1 MCESSPETAASRRI
15 LALVMPSLLV
25 EVVERTAP
33 ERAGS
38 AFGVVL
44 VDERVPED
52 EPLRPTLP
60 LDAVSPAARRYGVRP
75 GQTMAEAGAFVAG
88 FEVRRLKLS
97 ALTQALAT
105 VAEVALAFGAT
116 VALGPPDI
124 VWVDITGSSH
134 LFGGEAP
141 LAEELATR
149 VRALGHAVRL
159 AVAPGPALAGA
170 FARWSPPQRDGK
182 DLFIVPA
189 ERTES
194 AVRELPIVSLPLS
207 AECLSFLVRLGV
219 LTLGDLAALP
229 RQALGSRLEGET
241 GRALELAAGRDPAP
255 LTPFQPA
262 LRLVESVSFE
272 HGVNGTEPLLFALR
286 GLAARL
292 SGRLAGRGLAAESL
306 ALYIEQDR
314 SVARLRGEKP
324 NAKLRFSLATPLN
337 REEEIRRIVGSR
349 LDRTRLGA
357 PSVGLRLEA
366 PSVVPAN
373 ARQLE
378 LGGVLA
384 GGADVDQELPLVLA
398 ELAADVGE
406 AHVGVLSALDA
417 HRLEARSTLVPALAP
432 PKARSRRHGP
442 KGPRSAT
449 PIAAHVSGAPLAVV
463 EGIQPGEGAPRA
475 PLTRLLPTPVELDV
489 TFARGATVA
498 VDRRLYSIES
508 VSFEQRLSL
517 VEWWTRAP
525 VARDYVRLSLK
536 GTDGVVEALAY
547 VDRRSG
553 KRYLQAVAD

>member
-1 MCESSPETAASRRI
+1 MSESSLEAPDRRI
-15 LALVMPSLLV
+15 AALYLPSFLV
-25 EVVERTAP
+25 EVVERATP
-33 ERAGS
+33 ERTGS
-38 AFGVVL
+38 SLGVVV
-44 VDERVPED
+44 VDERVPAD
-52 EPLRPTLP
+52 EPLRPTVK
-60 LDAVSPAARRYGVRP
+60 LDAVSPMARRFGVRP
-75 GQTMAEAGAFVAG
+75 GQSIAEAGAFIAG
-88 FEVRRLKLS
+88 FDVRRLSLA
-97 ALTQALAT
+97 ALTQALST

-116 VALGPPDI
+116 VALGPPDT
-124 VWVDITGSSH
+124 VWVDISGSSH

-141 LAEELATR
+141 LAEELANR

-159 AVAPGPALAGA
+159 AVAPGPALARA
-170 FARWSPPQRDGK
+170 FAHWSPPQRDGK
-182 DLFIVPA
+182 DLFLVPS
-189 ERTES
+189 ERTAA
-194 AVRELPIVSLPLS
+194 AVRELPILSLPLS
-207 AECLSFLVRLGV
+207 AECQSFLVRLGV

-241 GRALELAAGRDPAP
+241 ARALELAAGRDPMP
-255 LTPFQPA
+255 LTPYKPA
-262 LRLVESVSFE
+262 LRVAESVSFE
-272 HGVNGTEPLLFALR
+272 HGVDGTEPLLFALR

-324 NAKLRFSLATPLN
+324 SAKLRFSLATPLH
-337 REEEIRRIVGSR
+337 REEEIRRVVGSR
-349 LDRTRLGA
+349 LERTRLGA

-366 PSVVPAN
+366 PSVVSAA

-378 LGGVLA
+378 LGDVLS
-384 GGADVDQELPLVLA
+384 GGTDVEKELPLVLA

-406 AHVGVLSALDA
+406 AQVGVLSALDA
-417 HRLEARSTLVPALAP
+417 HRLEARSALVPALTP
-432 PKARSRRHGP
+432 QKNKTRRHGP
-442 KGPRSAT
+442 KEPRSAT
-449 PIAAHVSGAPLAVV
+449 PVAAHVTGAPLAVV
-463 EGIQPGEGAPRA
+463 EGIEPGEGAPRA
-475 PLTRLLPTPVELDV
+475 PLTRLLPAPVELDAAL
-489 TFARGATVA
+489 ARGATVA

-525 VARDYVRLSLK
+525 VSRDYVRLSLK

>member
-1 MCESSPETAASRRI
+1 MSESSPEAASRRI
-15 LALVMPSLLV
+15 AALFLPSFLV
-25 EVVERTAP
+25 EVVERATP
-33 ERAGS
+33 ERTGNAL
-38 AFGVVL
+38 GVVV
-44 VDERVPED
+44 VDERVPAG
-52 EPLRPTLP
+52 EPLRSTVK
-60 LDAVSPAARRYGVRP
+60 LDAVSPLARRFGVRP
-75 GQTMAEAGAFVAG
+75 GQTLAEAGAFIAG
-88 FEVRRLKLS
+88 FEVRRLELS
-97 ALTQALAT
+97 VLNEALAT

-116 VALGPPDI
+116 VMLGPPDT

-159 AVAPGPALAGA
+159 AVAPGPALARA
-170 FARWSPPQRDGK
+170 FASWSPPQRDGK
-182 DLFIVPA
+182 DLFLVPG
-189 ERTES
+189 EHTQS
-194 AVRELPIVSLPLS
+194 AVKELPILSLPLS

-229 RQALGSRLEGET
+229 RQSLGHRLEGET
-241 GRALELAAGRDPAP
+241 ARALELAAGRDPAP

-262 LRLVESVSFE
+262 LRLAESVSFE
-272 HGVNGTEPLLFALR
+272 HGIDGTEPLLFALR

-324 NAKLRFSLATPLN
+324 NAKLRFSLATPLH
-337 REEEIRRIVGSR
+337 REEEIRRVVGSR
-349 LDRTRLGA
+349 LERARLGA

-366 PSVVPAN
+366 PSVVSAA
-373 ARQLE
+373 ARQLS
-378 LGGVLA
+378 LGDVLS
-384 GGADVDQELPLVLA
+384 GGTDVEKELPLVLA

-406 AHVGVLSALDA
+406 AHVGVLAALDA

-432 PKARSRRHGP
+432 KKAKPRRLGP
-442 KGPRSAT
+442 KEPRSAT
-449 PIAAHVSGAPLAVV
+449 PVAAHVSGAPLAVM
-463 EGIQPGEGAPRA
+463 EGIEPAIPARA
-475 PLTRLLPTPVELDV
+475 PLTRLLHTPVEFDAAF
-489 TFARGATVA
+489 TRGATVA

-525 VARDYVRLSLK
+525 VSRDYVRLSLK

>member
-1 MCESSPETAASRRI
+1 MSESSPETATSRRI

-38 AFGVVL
+38 SFGVVL
-44 VDERVPED
+44 VDERVPAD
-52 EPLRPTLP
+52 EPLRSTLP
-60 LDAVSPAARRYGVRP
+60 LDAVSPSARRFGVRP
-75 GQTMAEAGAFVAG
+75 GQTIAEAGAFIAS

-116 VALGPPDI
+116 VALGPPDT

-134 LFGGEAP
+134 LFGGEEP

-149 VRALGHAVRL
+149 VRSLGHAVRL
-159 AVAPGPALAGA
+159 AVAPGPALAAA

-182 DLFIVPA
+182 DVFIVPS
-189 ERTES
+189 ERTEM

-241 GRALELAAGRDPAP
+241 ARALELAAGRDPAP
-255 LTPFQPA
+255 LTAFQPA

-272 HGVNGTEPLLFALR
+272 HGVEGTEPLLFALR

-324 NAKLRFSLATPLN
+324 NAKLRFSLATPLY
-337 REEEIRRIVGSR
+337 REDEIRRIVGSR

-384 GGADVDQELPLVLA
+384 GGTDVDQELPLVLA

-406 AHVGVLSALDA
+406 AQVGVLAALDA
-417 HRLEARSTLVPALAP
+417 HRLEARSALVPALAP
-432 PKARSRRHGP
+432 QNKTRRQGPKA
-442 KGPRSAT
+442 PRSAT
-449 PIAAHVSGAPLAVV
+449 PVAAHVSGASLAVV
-463 EGIQPGEGAPRA
+463 EGIEPGEGAPRA
-475 PLTRLLPTPVELDV
+475 PLTRLLHTPVELDAV
-489 TFARGATVA
+489 LARGATVA
-498 VDRRLYSIES
+498 VDNRLYSIES

>member
-1 MCESSPETAASRRI
+1 MSESSPEAAPRRV
-15 LALVMPSLLV
+15 LALVLPSFLV
-25 EVVERTAP
+25 EVVERSTP
-33 ERAGS
+33 EHTGS
-38 AFGVVL
+38 ALGVVV
-44 VDERVPED
+44 VDERVPAD
-52 EPLRPTLP
+52 EPLRPTVK

-75 GQTMAEAGAFVAG
+75 GQTIAEAGAFIAA
-88 FEVRRLKLS
+88 FEVRRLQLS
-97 ALTQALAT
+97 ALTQALST

-116 VALGPPDI
+116 VALGAPDT

-141 LAEELATR
+141 LAEELASR

-159 AVAPGPALAGA
+159 AVAPGPALAAA
-170 FARWSPPQRDGK
+170 FARWSPPQKDGK
-182 DLFIVPA
+182 DVFLVPPD
-189 ERTES
+189 RTEA

-207 AECLSFLVRLGV
+207 AECQSFLVRLGV

-229 RQALGSRLEGET
+229 RQSLGSRLEGET
-241 GRALELAAGRDPAP
+241 ARALELAAGRDPAP
-255 LTPFQPA
+255 LTPYQPA
-262 LRLVESVSFE
+262 LRLAESVSFE
-272 HGVNGTEPLLFALR
+272 HAVDGTEPLLFALR

-306 ALYIEQDR
+306 ALVIEQDR

-324 NAKLRFSLATPLN
+324 NAKLRFALATPLH
-337 REEEIRRIVGSR
+337 REDEIRRVVASR
-349 LDRTRLGA
+349 LERTRLGA

-366 PSVVPAN
+366 PSVVSAV

-378 LGGVLA
+378 LGDVLS
-384 GGADVDQELPLVLA
+384 GGTDVGKELPLVLA

-406 AHVGVLSALDA
+406 AHVGVLSVLDA
-417 HRLEARSTLVPALAP
+417 HRLEARTALVPALAP
-432 PKARSRRHGP
+432 QKPKARRHGP
-442 KGPRSAT
+442 KEPRNAT
-449 PIAAHVSGAPLAVV
+449 PVAAHVSGAPLAVV
-463 EGIQPGEGAPRA
+463 EGIEPADGAARA
-475 PLTRLLPTPVELDV
+475 PLTRLLPTPVELDAAL
-489 TFARGATVA
+489 ARGATIA

-547 VDRRSG
+547 VDKRSG

>member
-1 MCESSPETAASRRI
+1 MSESSPETASRRI
-15 LALVMPSLLV
+15 AALVLPSLLV
-25 EVVERTAP
+25 EVVERSTP
-33 ERAGS
+33 ERTGN
-38 AFGVVL
+38 AFGVVV
-44 VDERVPED
+44 VDERVPAD
-52 EPLRPTLP
+52 EPLRPTIK

-75 GQTMAEAGAFVAG
+75 GQTIAEAGAFIAG
-88 FEVRRLKLS
+88 FEVRRLPTS

-116 VALGPPDI
+116 VALGSPDT

-182 DLFIVPA
+182 DLFLVPS
-189 ERTES
+189 ERTEG

-241 GRALELAAGRDPAP
+241 TRALELSAGRDPAP

-262 LRLVESVSFE
+262 LRLTESVSFE
-272 HGVNGTEPLLFALR
+272 HGVDGTEPLLFALR

-292 SGRLAGRGLAAESL
+292 AARLAGRGLAAESL
-306 ALYIEQDR
+306 ARYVEQDR

-324 NAKLRFSLATPLN
+324 NAKLRFSLATPLH
-337 REEEIRRIVGSR
+337 REEEIRRVVGSR

-366 PSVVPAN
+366 PSVVPAT

-378 LGGVLA
+378 LGGVLS
-384 GGADVDQELPLVLA
+384 GGADVEQELPLLLA
-398 ELAADVGE
+398 ELAADMGE
-406 AHVGVLSALDA
+406 AHIGVLAALDA
-417 HRLEARSTLVPALAP
+417 HRLEARSALVPALTP
-432 PKARSRRHGP
+432 SKARSRHGP
-442 KGPRSAT
+442 RAPRSAT
-449 PIAAHVSGAPLAVV
+449 PIAAHVSGVPLAVV

-475 PLTRLLPTPVELDV
+475 PLTRLLPTPVELDAV
-489 TFARGATVA
+489 LARGATVA

-525 VARDYVRLSLK
+525 VSRDYVRLSLK
-536 GTDGVVEALAY
+536 GADGVVEALAY
-547 VDRRSG
+547 VDRRNG